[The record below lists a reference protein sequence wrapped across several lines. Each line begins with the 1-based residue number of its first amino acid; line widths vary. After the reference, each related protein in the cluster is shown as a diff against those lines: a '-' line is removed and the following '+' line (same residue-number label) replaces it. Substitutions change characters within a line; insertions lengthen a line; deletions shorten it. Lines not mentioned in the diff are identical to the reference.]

1 MGLDNTLYGYA
12 GKISRVDL
20 SRLSLE
26 EQNINEEMAR
36 KYVGG
41 RGFGAKILFEEM
53 SVGLD
58 PFDPE
63 SLLIFATGPL
73 TGTVIPGGT
82 RYMVIGK
89 SPLTG
94 CYGESNAGGSF
105 GPALK
110 RAGYD
115 CVVVTGKSEKPVYL
129 YISNGGVEIRDASH
143 LWGCTVGEAEDAIKA
158 ELDDR
163 RVVVAAIGPGGER
176 LARIAAIISEKARAA
191 ARTGL
196 GALMGSKKL
205 KAIAVLGENQVVVAQ
220 EDEVGEIARR
230 LNRRFSHD
238 PGKVNLREYGTAAGV
253 AGLQVMGMLPTRNYR
268 EGVFEGYE
276 SISGERM
283 TETILKTKDGC
294 PGCAIRCWRRVEV
307 KSGPFAPCLPEYG
320 GPEYET
326 IGALGSLCLNS
337 NLESIARAH
346 NLCNMYGIDTIS
358 TGVVI
363 AWAMECFEKGIL
375 TVRELDGL
383 ELNWGNAEAIV
394 AMVEKMGK
402 REGIGKL
409 LSEGVRR
416 ASRTVGRGS
425 EEFALHVKGL
435 EPAALDP
442 RGRKGLG
449 LTYATSPRGAVHLD
463 ALTGVIFEKRNVAPE
478 LGITEPVSRF
488 SVDKKP
494 ELIKK
499 SEEVNTFVSAAGGCE
514 FALHPF
520 MSPVTLT
527 ELAQIVSA
535 VTGWNLSVEELM
547 TVGERA
553 NNLARVLNVREGLTR
568 DDDVLPLR
576 FSEPLP
582 EGASE
587 GQAISAQDLQSMLDQ
602 YYRLRGWDEKG
613 IPLKSTLKR
622 LGLDEVIVDLEGC
635 GLM

>member
-1 MGLDNTLYGYA
+1 VSLHNNLYGYA
-12 GKISRVDL
+12 GKILRVDL
-20 SRLSLE
+20 SRFSLD
-26 EQNINEEMAR
+26 EQKVSEEMAR

-53 SVGLD
+53 AVGLD
-58 PFDPE
+58 TFDAE
-63 SLLIFATGPL
+63 SLLVFATGPL

-94 CYGESNAGGSF
+94 CYGEANAGGSF

-115 CVVVTGKSEKPVYL
+115 CVVVTGKAEHPVYL

-143 LWGCTVGEAEDAIKA
+143 LWGYTVGETEDAIKA
-158 ELDDR
+158 ELDER
-163 RVVVAAIGPGGER
+163 GVVVGAIGPGGER
-176 LARIAAIISEKARAA
+176 LARIAAIISEKTRAA
-191 ARTGL
+191 ARAGL

-205 KAIAVLGENQVVVAQ
+205 KAIAVRGDSRGLVAR
-220 EDEVGEIARR
+220 EDELREMARR
-230 LNRRFSHD
+230 LNLRFRRDAS
-238 PGKVNLREYGTAAGV
+238 KINLREYGTAGGV
-253 AGLQVMGMLPTRNYR
+253 GGLQVMGMLPTRNYR

-283 TETILKTKDGC
+283 RETILKGNDGC
-294 PGCAIRCWRRVEV
+294 PGCWIRCWRRVEV

-326 IGALGSLCLNS
+326 IGALGSLCFNS

-375 TVRELDGL
+375 TEKALDGL
-383 ELNWGNAEAIV
+383 ELRWGNAEAIV
-394 AMVEKMGK
+394 AMVEKMGR

-409 LSEGVRR
+409 LSQGVRR

-478 LGITEPVSRF
+478 VGITQPVSRF
-488 SVDKKP
+488 SLEGKP

-499 SEEVNTFVSAAGGCE
+499 SEEINTFVAATGGCE

-520 MSPVTLT
+520 MSPITLT
-527 ELAQIVSA
+527 ELTQVVSM
-535 VTGWNLSVEELM
+535 VTGWDISVEELM
-547 TVGERA
+547 AIGERA
-553 NNLARVLNVREGLTR
+553 NNMAKVFNVREGLTR

-582 EGASE
+582 EGAST
-587 GQAISAQDLQSMLDQ
+587 GQVISAQELQSMLDE
-602 YYRLRGWDEKG
+602 YYRLRGWDKKG
-613 IPLKSTLKR
+613 IPLRSTLKR
-622 LGLDEVIVDLEGC
+622 LELDEVIVDLETR